1 MMAGHPLRCLVL
13 LSVAL
18 HLCAAHAEVHP
29 FTHLRHKRAEAD
41 LPTQRI
47 ENPGQNHKFPWILL
61 PFPGH
66 YSFQYYNNNFFSFQK
81 FIRDAYSILI
91 LSHGEYKT

>member
-1 MMAGHPLRCLVL
+1 MLTQHGL
-13 LSVAL
+13 
-18 HLCAAHAEVHP
+18 
-29 FTHLRHKRAEAD
+29 KRFPIWPVTD

>member
-1 MMAGHPLRCLVL
+1 MSRVSTQG
-13 LSVAL
+13 
-18 HLCAAHAEVHP
+18 AELAVRVGRGSRTAP
-29 FTHLRHKRAEAD
+29 GRAD

-61 PFPGH
+61 PFPAH